1 MAEVRIE
8 GGGELDGAILKGAAT
23 EATLQQLVKAL
34 GGAGTAAGAAAQNLG
49 KQAPKTLSELT
60 KETKGATKAFND
72 FKVKHNA
79 AREAIQDFSVNII
92 KGSDKFGDF
101 TSSLTGYISQMG
113 FGYAL
118 LAQGLQRLVDE
129 LDQQIVRFRQ
139 LSMVGADFGDS
150 IFASRYAAI
159 DAGLSLE
166 EFKGQ
171 VESNAGTFALLGGS
185 TIAGVRRFQ
194 SMSRVIQRDLQPT
207 FSRLGLSMSETN
219 DLMTDY
225 LEIQTG
231 LGRAQEMSNE
241 DLVEGTKNY
250 IQELDLLAR
259 VTGMSRKEASEALK
273 AQQKDRNLRSLMMSM
288 PAELQAQLGGMLA
301 SISKTSPQIAD
312 AVKELVITGGA
323 PIGDTAKG
331 LLMVDQNLGTMA
343 RGLRDGS
350 VTQEEFAQALQRA
363 AIRAK
368 EQGAAMGANNALIGY
383 MGNEILTV
391 GADLAQ
397 FGKFAD
403 ARSEAERAQLK
414 ASQTG
419 SKSVA
424 DFSSQMT
431 KLTNSLIALFAPFLE
446 GVTAVASYLTSV
458 VSALANMISKSE
470 GVGKVL
476 VGLAGAA
483 VAAGVALKAISVGR
497 GMVGGVKNFFAGSG
511 GGTAAGGGGSKVLEG
526 IGKSG
531 GGLGAGLKGLAG
543 GLAAFGAKAPLILV
557 GAAAVGASIAL
568 IGAGIAGAAWL
579 MGGAFGKFADD
590 MQKFNSIDGQNLKSV
605 ASGAMALSGAMANFG
620 VSGIAAGFGNL
631 FGGGGESLAKNI
643 NATLDSLDK
652 DKIDSYTTALNG
664 LSESFAGLNNNMS
677 KTVAT
682 TGKNSSDKLDELN
695 STMKA
700 MLSEMQNQKRFVK
713 QTAENTE
720 YQGQG

>member
-403 ARSEAERAQLK
+403 ARAEAERDQLK

-446 GVTAVASYLTSV
+446 GVTEVASYLTSV

-476 VGLAGAA
+476 VGFAGAA

-497 GMVGGVKNFFAGSG
+497 GMVGGVKNFFAGG
-511 GGTAAGGGGSKVLEG
+511 GGTTVGGGGGSKVLEG

-531 GGLGAGLKGLAG
+531 GGLGAGLKGFAS
-543 GLAAFGAKAPLILV
+543 GLTAFANPAVLL
-557 GAAAVGASIAL
+557 GAAGLGTAIAL

-620 VSGIAAGFGNL
+620 VSGIAAGFGKL

-664 LSESFAGLNNNMS
+664 LSESFAGLNNNMTKS
-677 KTVAT
+677 ISAS
-682 TGKNSSDKLDELN
+682 GKSSSDKLDELN
-695 STMKA
+695 MTMRAVLDELQTGKRY
-700 MLSEMQNQKRFVK
+700 QKR
-713 QTAENTE
+713 TAENTE
-720 YQGQG
+720 ELT

>member
-1 MAEVRIE
+1 MAEVIVE
-8 GGGELDGAILKGAAT
+8 GGGELDGAKLKGAAT

-34 GGAGTAAGAAAQNLG
+34 GGAGSAAGSAAQNLG
-49 KQAPKTLSELT
+49 RQAPKSLSELT
-60 KETKGATKAFND
+60 KETKGATRAFND

-92 KGSDKFGDF
+92 KGTDKFGDF

-118 LAQGLQRLVDE
+118 LGQGLQRLVDE
-129 LDQQIVRFRQ
+129 LDLQIVRFRQ

-171 VESNAGTFALLGGS
+171 VESNAVTFALLGGS

-194 SMSRVIQRDLQPT
+194 SMSRVIQRELQPT

-231 LGRAQEMSNE
+231 LGRAQEMSND
-241 DLVEGTKNY
+241 DLVSGTKSY
-250 IQELDLLAR
+250 IQELDLLSR

-273 AQQKDRNLRSLMMSM
+273 AQQKDRNVRSLMMSM
-288 PAELQAQLGGMLA
+288 PRELQAQLGGMLA
-301 SISKTSPQIAD
+301 SINATSPQIAD

-323 PIGDTAKG
+323 PISDTAKG
-331 LLMVDQNLGTMA
+331 LLLVDQNLGTMA

-350 VTQEEFAQALQRA
+350 VTQEEFSQALQRA

-368 EQGAAMGANNALIGY
+368 EQGAAMGANNALIGF
-383 MGNEILTV
+383 MGNEIVTV
-391 GADLAQ
+391 GAELAQ
-397 FGKFAD
+397 FGKFAE
-403 ARSEAERAQLK
+403 ARAEVEKDQLK

-431 KLTNSLIALFAPFLE
+431 KLTNSLIALFSPFME
-446 GVTAVASYLTSV
+446 MVTAVASVLTSV
-458 VSALANMISKSE
+458 VSGLANMISKSE
-470 GVGKVL
+470 GFGRVL
-476 VGLAGAA
+476 IGLAGAGI
-483 VAAGVALKAISVGR
+483 AAAVALKALSVGR
-497 GMVGGVKNFFAGSG
+497 GMVGGVKNFFKG
-511 GGTAAGGGGSKVLEG
+511 GGGGGRPGGGGSQVLEG

-531 GGLGAGLKGLAG
+531 GGVGVGLKGLAS
-543 GLAAFGAKAPLILV
+543 GLTAFANPVVLL
-557 GAAAVGASIAL
+557 GAAGVGTAIAL

-579 MGGAFGKFADD
+579 MGGAFSKFADD
-590 MQKFNSIDGQNLKSV
+590 LNKFNSIDGQNLKSV
-605 ASGAMALSGAMANFG
+605 ASGAMALSGAMATFG
-620 VSGIAAGFGNL
+620 VSGIAAGFGKL

-664 LSESFAGLNNNMS
+664 LSESFAGLNSNMTKS
-677 KTVAT
+677 ISAS
-682 TGKNSSDKLDELN
+682 GKSSSDKLDELN
-695 STMKA
+695 MTMRSVLEELQTGKRY
-700 MLSEMQNQKRFVK
+700 QKR
-713 QTAENTE
+713 TAENTE
-720 YQGQG
+720 EL

>member
-92 KGSDKFGDF
+92 KGTDKFGDF

-207 FSRLGLSMSETN
+207 FSRLGLSMSETT

-241 DLVEGTKNY
+241 DLVQGTKNY

-301 SISKTSPQIAD
+301 SINKTSPQIAD

-323 PIGDTAKG
+323 PISDTAKG
-331 LLMVDQNLGTMA
+331 LLLVDSNLGNMA

-350 VTQEEFAQALQRA
+350 VSQEEFSQALQRA

-391 GADLAQ
+391 GAELAQ

-403 ARSEAERAQLK
+403 ARAEAEKAQMK
-414 ASQTG
+414 ASETG

-446 GVTAVASYLTSV
+446 GVTAVASVLTSMV
-458 VSALANMISKSE
+458 AALANMISKSE
-470 GVGKVL
+470 TVGKVL
-476 VGLAGAA
+476 VGVAGAA
-483 VAAGVALKAISVGR
+483 IAAAAALKAISVGR
-497 GMVGGVKNFFAGSG
+497 SVVGGVKNFFTG
-511 GGTAAGGGGSKVLEG
+511 GGGANTGGGGGSKVLEG

-531 GGLGAGLKGLAG
+531 GGLGAGLKGLAS
-543 GLAAFGAKAPLILV
+543 GLTMFANPMVLL
-557 GAAAVGASIAL
+557 GAAGLGTAIAL

-579 MGGAFGKFADD
+579 MGGAFSKFADD
-590 MQKFNSIDGQNLKSV
+590 LNKFNSIDGQNLKNV
-605 ASGAMALSGAMANFG
+605 ASGAMALSGAMATFG
-620 VSGIAAGFGNL
+620 VSGIAAGFGKL

-664 LSESFAGLNNNMS
+664 LSESFAGLNNNMTKS
-677 KTVAT
+677 ISAS
-682 TGKNSSDKLDELN
+682 GKSSSDKLDELN
-695 STMKA
+695 MTMRAVLEELQTGKRY
-700 MLSEMQNQKRFVK
+700 QKR
-713 QTAENTE
+713 TAENTE
-720 YQGQG
+720 ELV

>member
-49 KQAPKTLSELT
+49 RQTPKNLAELT

-92 KGSDKFGDF
+92 KGTDKFGDF

-129 LDQQIVRFRQ
+129 LDLQIVRFRQ

-194 SMSRVIQRDLQPT
+194 SLSRVIQRDLQPT

-273 AQQKDRNLRSLMMSM
+273 AQQKDRNLKSLMMSM

-323 PIGDTAKG
+323 PISDTAKG
-331 LLMVDQNLGTMA
+331 LLLVDQNLGNMA

-368 EQGAAMGANNALIGY
+368 EQGLAMGANNALIGF
-383 MGNEILTV
+383 MGNEIVTV
-391 GADLAQ
+391 GAELAQ

-403 ARSEAERAQLK
+403 ARAEAEREQMK

-431 KLTNSLIALFAPFLE
+431 KLTNSLISIFSPLLE
-446 GVTAVASYLTSV
+446 AVTWTASKFTDLVAYLGNAINAMGTF
-458 VSALANMISKSE
+458 
-470 GVGKVL
+470 GKVVTGAITAIL
-476 VGLAGAA
+476 VGLAAYKTGKM
-483 VAAGVALKAISVGR
+483 AGNV
-497 GMVGGVKNFFAGSG
+497 VGGVKNFFKG
-511 GGTAAGGGGSKVLEG
+511 GGAPSIPGEKSGGSKVLEG
-526 IGKSG
+526 ISKSG

-543 GLAAFGAKAPLILV
+543 GLTAFANPTVLLGAAGLGAAIVLV
-557 GAAAVGASIAL
+557 GAGLAAAT
-568 IGAGIAGAAWL
+568 WL
-579 MGGAFGKFADD
+579 MGGALEKFADGLG
-590 MQKFNSIDGQNLKSV
+590 KIGAIDGQNLKAV
-605 ASGAMALSGAMANFG
+605 ASGTLALSGAMATFG
-620 VSGIAAGFGNL
+620 VSGIASGFASL
-631 FGGGGESLAKNI
+631 FGGGPESLAKNI

-664 LSESFAGLNNNMS
+664 LSESFAGLNNNMTKS
-677 KTVAT
+677 ISAS
-682 TGKNSSDKLDELN
+682 GKSSSDKLDELN
-695 STMKA
+695 MTMKA
-700 MLSEMQNQKRFVK
+700 VLDELQTGKRYQKR
-713 QTAENTE
+713 TAENTE
-720 YQGQG
+720 ELT

>member
-129 LDQQIVRFRQ
+129 LDQQIVRFQQ
-139 LSMVGADFGDS
+139 LSTVGADFGDS

-288 PAELQAQLGGMLA
+288 PAELQTQLGGMLA

-312 AVKELVITGGA
+312 AVKELVITGGS
-323 PIGDTAKG
+323 PISDTAKG
-331 LLMVDQNLGTMA
+331 LMFVDQNLGNMA

-350 VTQEEFAQALQRA
+350 VTQEEFSQALQRA

-368 EQGAAMGANNALIGY
+368 EQGAAMGANNALIGF

-403 ARSEAERAQLK
+403 ARAEAEKAQLK
-414 ASQTG
+414 ASETG

-497 GMVGGVKNFFAGSG
+497 GMVGGVKNFFAGG
-511 GGTAAGGGGSKVLEG
+511 GGTTTGGGGGSKVLEG

-531 GGLGAGLKGLAG
+531 GGLGAGLKGFAS
-543 GLAAFGAKAPLILV
+543 GLTAFANPAVLL
-557 GAAAVGASIAL
+557 GAAGLGTAIVL

-620 VSGIAAGFGNL
+620 VSGIAAGFGKL

-664 LSESFAGLNNNMS
+664 LSESFAGLNNNMTKS
-677 KTVAT
+677 ISAS
-682 TGKNSSDKLDELN
+682 GKSSSDKLDELN
-695 STMKA
+695 MTMRAVLDELQTGKRY
-700 MLSEMQNQKRFVK
+700 QKR
-713 QTAENTE
+713 TAENTE
-720 YQGQG
+720 ELT

>member
-241 DLVEGTKNY
+241 DLVQGTKNY

-323 PIGDTAKG
+323 PISDTAKG
-331 LLMVDQNLGTMA
+331 LMLVDSNLGNMA

-350 VTQEEFAQALQRA
+350 VSQEEFAQALQRA

-403 ARSEAERAQLK
+403 ARAEAEKAQLK
-414 ASQTG
+414 ASETG

-431 KLTNSLIALFAPFLE
+431 KLSNSLIALFAPFLE

-458 VSALANMISKSE
+458 VSALSNMISKSE

-483 VAAGVALKAISVGR
+483 VAAAVALKAISVGR
-497 GMVGGVKNFFAGSG
+497 GMVGGIKNFFAGG
-511 GGTAAGGGGSKVLEG
+511 GAAPGGAAPGGSKVLEG
-526 IGKSG
+526 ISKSG
-531 GGLGAGLKGLAG
+531 GGLGAGLKGFAT
-543 GLAAFGAKAPLILV
+543 GLTAFANPAVLL
-557 GAAAVGASIAL
+557 GAAGLGAAIAL
-568 IGAGIAGAAWL
+568 IGAGIAGATWL

-620 VSGIAAGFGNL
+620 VSGIAAGFGKL

-664 LSESFAGLNNNMS
+664 LSESFAGLNNNMTKS
-677 KTVAT
+677 ISA
-682 TGKNSSDKLDELN
+682 TGKSSSDKLDELN
-695 STMKA
+695 MTMRAVLEELQTGKRY
-700 MLSEMQNQKRFVK
+700 QKR
-713 QTAENTE
+713 TAENTE
-720 YQGQG
+720 ELT

>member
-1 MAEVRIE
+1 MAEVIVE
-8 GGGELDGAILKGAAT
+8 GGGELDGAKLKGAAT

-34 GGAGTAAGAAAQNLG
+34 GGAGSAAGSAAQNLG
-49 KQAPKTLSELT
+49 RQAPKSLSELT
-60 KETKGATKAFND
+60 KETKGATRAFND

-92 KGSDKFGDF
+92 KGTDKFGDF

-171 VESNAGTFALLGGS
+171 VESNAVTFALLGGS

-194 SMSRVIQRDLQPT
+194 SLSRVIQKELQPT

-231 LGRAQEMSNE
+231 LGRAQEMSND
-241 DLVEGTKNY
+241 DLVSGTKSY
-250 IQELDLLAR
+250 IQELDLLSR

-273 AQQKDRNLRSLMMSM
+273 AQQKDRNMRSLMMSM
-288 PAELQAQLGGMLA
+288 PRELQAQLGGMLA
-301 SISKTSPQIAD
+301 SINATSPQIAD

-323 PIGDTAKG
+323 PISDTAKG
-331 LLMVDQNLGTMA
+331 LLLVDQNLGTMA

-350 VTQEEFAQALQRA
+350 VTQEEFSQALQRA
-363 AIRAK
+363 ASRAK
-368 EQGAAMGANNALIGY
+368 EQGSAMGANNALIGF
-383 MGNEILTV
+383 MGNEIVTV
-391 GADLAQ
+391 GAELAQ
-397 FGKFAD
+397 FGKFAE
-403 ARSEAERAQLK
+403 ARSAAEQDQLK

-446 GVTAVASYLTSV
+446 GVTAVASVLTSV
-458 VSALANMISKSE
+458 VGGLANMISKSE
-470 GVGKVL
+470 GFGKVL
-476 VGLAGAA
+476 VGLAGAGI
-483 VAAGVALKAISVGR
+483 AAAVALKALSAGR
-497 GMVGGVKNFFAGSG
+497 GMVGGVKNFFKG
-511 GGTAAGGGGSKVLEG
+511 GGGGGSTGGGSKVLEG

-531 GGLGAGLKGLAG
+531 GGVGAGLKGLAS
-543 GLAAFGAKAPLILV
+543 GLTAFANPVVLL
-557 GAAAVGASIAL
+557 GAAGVGTAIAL

-579 MGGAFGKFADD
+579 MGGAFSKFADD
-590 MQKFNSIDGQNLKSV
+590 LNKFNSIDGQNLKNV
-605 ASGAMALSGAMANFG
+605 ASGALALSGAMATFG
-620 VSGIAAGFGNL
+620 VSGIAAGFGKL

-664 LSESFAGLNNNMS
+664 LSESFAGLNSNMTKS
-677 KTVAT
+677 ISAS
-682 TGKNSSDKLDELN
+682 GKSSSDKLDELN
-695 STMKA
+695 MTMRSVLEELQTGKRY
-700 MLSEMQNQKRFVK
+700 QKR
-713 QTAENTE
+713 TAENTE
-720 YQGQG
+720 EI

>member
-23 EATLQQLVKAL
+23 EATLQQLVKAM

-49 KQAPKTLSELT
+49 KQAPKSLSELT
-60 KETKGATKAFND
+60 KETKGATKAFDD
-72 FKVKHNA
+72 FKVKHAA
-79 AREAIQDFSVNII
+79 AREAIQDFSMNII
-92 KGSDKFGDF
+92 KGTDKFGDF

-129 LDQQIVRFRQ
+129 LDLQIVRFRQ

-150 IFASRYAAI
+150 IFESRYAAI

-241 DLVEGTKNY
+241 DLVEGTKTY

-301 SISKTSPQIAD
+301 SINKTSPQIAD

-323 PIGDTAKG
+323 PISDTAKG
-331 LLMVDQNLGTMA
+331 LLLVDSNLGNMA

-350 VTQEEFAQALQRA
+350 VSQEEFAQALQRA

-403 ARSEAERAQLK
+403 ARAEAERDQLK

-446 GVTAVASYLTSV
+446 GVTAVASFLTSMV
-458 VSALANMISKSE
+458 GALANMISKSE

-483 VAAGVALKAISVGR
+483 VAAAVALKAISVGR
-497 GMVGGVKNFFAGSG
+497 GMVGGIKNFFAGG
-511 GGTAAGGGGSKVLEG
+511 GAAPGGAAPGGSKVLEG
-526 IGKSG
+526 ISKSG
-531 GGLGAGLKGLAG
+531 GGLGAGLKGFAT
-543 GLAAFGAKAPLILV
+543 GLTAFANPAVLL
-557 GAAAVGASIAL
+557 GAAGLGAAIAL
-568 IGAGIAGAAWL
+568 IGAGIAGATWL

-620 VSGIAAGFGNL
+620 VSGIAAGFGKL

-664 LSESFAGLNNNMS
+664 LSESFAGLNNNMTKS
-677 KTVAT
+677 ISA
-682 TGKNSSDKLDELN
+682 TGKSSSDKLDELN
-695 STMKA
+695 MTMRAVLEELQTGKRY
-700 MLSEMQNQKRFVK
+700 QKR
-713 QTAENTE
+713 TAENTE
-720 YQGQG
+720 ELT

>member
-194 SMSRVIQRDLQPT
+194 SMSRVIQRELQPT

-403 ARSEAERAQLK
+403 ARAEAERAQLK

-446 GVTAVASYLTSV
+446 GVTKVASYLTSV

-497 GMVGGVKNFFAGSG
+497 GMVGGVKNFFTG
-511 GGTAAGGGGSKVLEG
+511 GGGAAAGGGGSQVLEG
-526 IGKSG
+526 ISKSG
-531 GGLGAGLKGLAG
+531 ASTGKGIQGLGIGLAS
-543 GLAAFGAKAPLILV
+543 LAGPQSVFILA
-557 GAAAVGASIAL
+557 GAAVLAGVIAILGGGVAGAFAL
-568 IGAGIAGAAWL
+568 IGLGIGV
-579 MGGAFGKFADD
+579 FADGLK
-590 MQKFNSIDGQNLKSV
+590 KFNDIDGKNLNDV
-605 ASGAMALSGAMANFG
+605 ARGTLKLSGAMAPFG
-620 VSGIAAGFGNL
+620 VSGVASGFASL
-631 FGGGGESLAKNI
+631 FGGGPESFAKNI

-652 DKIDSYTTALNG
+652 GKIDSYTVALNN
-664 LSESFAGLNNNMS
+664 LSNSFAGLNSNMS
-677 KTVAT
+677 QTMTASNKTS
-682 TGKNSSDKLDELN
+682 GDKLDELN
-695 STMKA
+695 MTMRAVLDELQTGKRY
-700 MLSEMQNQKRFVK
+700 QKR
-713 QTAENTE
+713 TAENTE
-720 YQGQG
+720 ELT

>member
-129 LDQQIVRFRQ
+129 LDQQIVRFQQ
-139 LSMVGADFGDS
+139 LSTVGADFGDS

-403 ARSEAERAQLK
+403 ARAEAERAQRK

-419 SKSVA
+419 SKSVS

-446 GVTAVASYLTSV
+446 GVTKVASYLTSV

-497 GMVGGVKNFFAGSG
+497 GMVGGVKNFFAGG
-511 GGTAAGGGGSKVLEG
+511 GGTTVGGGGGSKVLEG

-531 GGLGAGLKGLAG
+531 GGLGAGLKGFAS
-543 GLAAFGAKAPLILV
+543 GLTAFANPAVLL
-557 GAAAVGASIAL
+557 GAAGLGTAIAL

-620 VSGIAAGFGNL
+620 VSGIAAGFGKL

-664 LSESFAGLNNNMS
+664 LSESFAGLNNNMTKS
-677 KTVAT
+677 ISAS
-682 TGKNSSDKLDELN
+682 GKSSSDKLDELN
-695 STMKA
+695 MTMRAVLDELQTGKRY
-700 MLSEMQNQKRFVK
+700 QKR
-713 QTAENTE
+713 TAENTE
-720 YQGQG
+720 ELT

>member
-288 PAELQAQLGGMLA
+288 PAELQTQLGGMLA

-323 PIGDTAKG
+323 PISDTAKG
-331 LLMVDQNLGTMA
+331 LLLVDSNLGNMA

-350 VTQEEFAQALQRA
+350 VTQEEFSQALQRA

-403 ARSEAERAQLK
+403 ARAEAEKAQLK
-414 ASQTG
+414 ASETG

-497 GMVGGVKNFFAGSG
+497 GMVGGVKNFFAGG
-511 GGTAAGGGGSKVLEG
+511 GGTTVGGGGGSKVLEG

-531 GGLGAGLKGLAG
+531 GGLGAGLKGFAS
-543 GLAAFGAKAPLILV
+543 GLTAFANPAVLL
-557 GAAAVGASIAL
+557 GAAGLGTAIAL

-620 VSGIAAGFGNL
+620 VSGIAAGFGKL

-664 LSESFAGLNNNMS
+664 LSESFAGLNNNMTKS
-677 KTVAT
+677 ISAS
-682 TGKNSSDKLDELN
+682 GKSSSDKLDELN
-695 STMKA
+695 MTMRAVLDELQTGKRY
-700 MLSEMQNQKRFVK
+700 QKR
-713 QTAENTE
+713 TAENTE
-720 YQGQG
+720 ELT

>member
-194 SMSRVIQRDLQPT
+194 SMSRVIQRELQPT

-241 DLVEGTKNY
+241 DLVQGTKTY

-323 PIGDTAKG
+323 PISDTAKG
-331 LLMVDQNLGTMA
+331 LMLVDSNLGNMA

-403 ARSEAERAQLK
+403 ARAEAEKAQLK

-497 GMVGGVKNFFAGSG
+497 GMVGGVKNFFAGG
-511 GGTAAGGGGSKVLEG
+511 GGTTVGGGGGSKVLEG

-531 GGLGAGLKGLAG
+531 GGLGAGLKGFAS
-543 GLAAFGAKAPLILV
+543 GLTAFANPAVLL
-557 GAAAVGASIAL
+557 GAAGLGTAIAL

-620 VSGIAAGFGNL
+620 VSGIAAGFGKL

-664 LSESFAGLNNNMS
+664 LSESFAGLNNNMTKS
-677 KTVAT
+677 ISAS
-682 TGKNSSDKLDELN
+682 GKSSSDKLDELN
-695 STMKA
+695 MTMRAVLDELQTGKRY
-700 MLSEMQNQKRFVK
+700 QKR
-713 QTAENTE
+713 TAENTE
-720 YQGQG
+720 ELT

>member
-129 LDQQIVRFRQ
+129 LDVQIVRFRQ

-194 SMSRVIQRDLQPT
+194 SMSRVIQRELQPT

-241 DLVEGTKNY
+241 DLVQGTKTY

-323 PIGDTAKG
+323 PISDTAKG
-331 LLMVDQNLGTMA
+331 LMLVDSNLGNMA

-403 ARSEAERAQLK
+403 ARAEAEKAQLK

-497 GMVGGVKNFFAGSG
+497 GMVGGVKNFFAGG
-511 GGTAAGGGGSKVLEG
+511 GGTTVGGGGGSKVLEG

-531 GGLGAGLKGLAG
+531 GGLGAGLKGFAS
-543 GLAAFGAKAPLILV
+543 GLTAFANPAVLL
-557 GAAAVGASIAL
+557 GAAGLGTAIAL

-620 VSGIAAGFGNL
+620 VSGIAAGFGKL

-664 LSESFAGLNNNMS
+664 LSESFAGLNNNMTKS
-677 KTVAT
+677 ISAS
-682 TGKNSSDKLDELN
+682 GKSSSDKLDELN
-695 STMKA
+695 MTMRAVLDELQTGKRY
-700 MLSEMQNQKRFVK
+700 QKR
-713 QTAENTE
+713 TAENTE
-720 YQGQG
+720 ELT

>member
-129 LDQQIVRFRQ
+129 LDQQIVRFQQ
-139 LSMVGADFGDS
+139 LSTVGADFGDS

-288 PAELQAQLGGMLA
+288 RPELQAQLGGMLA
-301 SISKTSPQIAD
+301 SINKTSPQIAD

-323 PIGDTAKG
+323 PISDTAKG
-331 LLMVDQNLGTMA
+331 LMLVAPELGSMA

-350 VTQEEFAQALQRA
+350 VSQEEFSQALQRA

-403 ARSEAERAQLK
+403 ARAEAEKAQMQ

-446 GVTAVASYLTSV
+446 GVTAVASYLTTV
-458 VSALANMISKSE
+458 VGALANMISKSE
-470 GVGKVL
+470 DVGKVL

-483 VAAGVALKAISVGR
+483 VAATVAMKAISVGR
-497 GMVGGVKNFFAGSG
+497 GMVGGVKNFFTGG
-511 GGTAAGGGGSKVLEG
+511 GGTTTGGGGGGSKVLEG

-531 GGLGAGLKGLAG
+531 GGLGAGLKGFAS
-543 GLAAFGAKAPLILV
+543 GLTAFANPAVLL
-557 GAAAVGASIAL
+557 GAAGLGTAIAL

-620 VSGIAAGFGNL
+620 VSGIAAGFGKL

-664 LSESFAGLNNNMS
+664 LSESFAGLNNNMTKS
-677 KTVAT
+677 ISAS
-682 TGKNSSDKLDELN
+682 GKSSSDKLDELN
-695 STMKA
+695 MTMRAVLDELQTGKRY
-700 MLSEMQNQKRFVK
+700 QKR
-713 QTAENTE
+713 TAENTE
-720 YQGQG
+720 ELT

>member
-129 LDQQIVRFRQ
+129 LDVQIVRFRQ

-241 DLVEGTKNY
+241 DLVQGTKTY

-301 SISKTSPQIAD
+301 SINKTSPQISE

-323 PIGDTAKG
+323 PISDTAKG
-331 LLMVDQNLGTMA
+331 LLLVDSNLGNMA

-350 VTQEEFAQALQRA
+350 VSQEEFAQALQRA

-403 ARSEAERAQLK
+403 ARAEAERAQLK

-446 GVTAVASYLTSV
+446 GVTKVASYLTSV

-497 GMVGGVKNFFAGSG
+497 GMVGGVKNFFAGG
-511 GGTAAGGGGSKVLEG
+511 GGGNTGGGGGSKVLEG

-531 GGLGAGLKGLAG
+531 GGLGAGLKGMAS
-543 GLAAFGAKAPLILV
+543 GLMAFANPAVLL
-557 GAAAVGASIAL
+557 GAAGLGAAITL
-568 IGAGIAGAAWL
+568 VGAGIAGAAWL

-664 LSESFAGLNNNMS
+664 LSESFAGLNNNMTKS
-677 KTVAT
+677 ISAS
-682 TGKNSSDKLDELN
+682 GKSSSDKLDELN
-695 STMKA
+695 MTMRAVLDELQTGKRY
-700 MLSEMQNQKRFVK
+700 QKR
-713 QTAENTE
+713 TAENTE
-720 YQGQG
+720 ELT